1 VTERRTGLPDDPTDG
16 VDTPDL
22 RPAAAVASLLETER
36 QAEQIVAQARK
47 EAAGIVADAKARAQ
61 AILAASPANQS
72 DAPAERAREAVRK
85 QLAALRD
92 AERRHIEWI
101 RATAEPRLDEAAR
114 AILELLFGVS

>member
-1 VTERRTGLPDDPTDG
+1 VPDDPKDG

-36 QAEQIVAQARK
+36 QAEQIVARARK

-61 AILAASPANQS
+61 NILAAIPANQS
-72 DAPAERAREAVRK
+72 EAPAARVREDVRK
-85 QLAALRD
+85 QLAALQD
-92 AERRHIEWI
+92 AERKHIEWM
-101 RATAEPRLDEAAR
+101 RATAETRLDEAAR